1 MNSTFRRLGP
11 SELLPRY
18 IFAEALFAG
27 RSVLEIGAVA
37 STGGRSAEF
46 LTARGARSV
55 LACDADL
62 AAVDAA
68 QQAFAGSA
76 LGYRAEVFDDLE
88 TGSFDLVLIAD
99 LAQCVRRPELVREVR
114 RLLADHGFLLG
125 GLRNP
130 AGLSLSQLVQPEA
143 SEDAVTHGLL
153 VDVLAPCFSHLQIAT
168 QSPVLGYQLA
178 FEQGEGLRVD
188 GTLAST
194 GEAAY
199 FIVVAGQRPSPL
211 FEPTWVQLPPEPLAY
226 TAGMGVAE
234 LAGAVAQLGVLSRDL
249 DDERT
254 RARRL
259 EQDVSTAA
267 HALARVEVEAQL
279 AADRAAERE
288 QRVLEQTAN
297 ARTLEDQLDEMKG
310 AMARVRDELAA
321 ERVRLVAEVERLEG
335 ERARLGERLEAA
347 EADCE
352 ALRRLANGSKDREV
366 ELATAVADRES
377 KLEILHRRLS
387 AQDAELASLRRSLP
401 RSTLQVQQIYERAT
415 AELTAL
421 KAELFRRSES
431 RPAQTGESE
440 PKKG

>member
-18 IFAEALFAG
+18 IFAEPLFAD

-37 STGGRSAEF
+37 STGGRSAQF
-46 LTARGARSV
+46 LNARGARSV

-62 AAVDAA
+62 GAVNAA
-68 QQAFAGSA
+68 QKAFASPN
-76 LGYRAEVFDDLE
+76 LGYRAEAFEDLE
-88 TGSFDLVLIAD
+88 AGSFDLVLIAD
-99 LAQCVRRPELVREVR
+99 LAQCVRRPELFGEVR
-114 RLLADHGFLLG
+114 RLLADQGFLLG

-130 AGLSLSQLVQPEA
+130 AGLSLSQLAEPEGSA
-143 SEDAVTHGLL
+143 DSVTHGQL
-153 VDVLAPCFSHLQIAT
+153 VDVLASCFSHLHIAT
-168 QSPVLGYQLA
+168 QSPVLAYQLA

-199 FIVVAGQRPSPL
+199 FVFVAGQQPCPL

-226 TAGMGVAE
+226 TGVGVAE
-234 LAGAVAQLGVLSRDL
+234 LAGAIAQLGLL
-249 DDERT
+249 
-254 RARRL
+254 
-259 EQDVSTAA
+259 
-267 HALARVEVEAQL
+267 
-279 AADRAAERE
+279 E

-297 ARTLEDQLDEMKG
+297 ASK
-310 AMARVRDELAA
+310 VRDELAA
-321 ERVRLVAEVERLEG
+321 ERERWIAEVERLEG

-347 EADCE
+347 EADRE
-352 ALRRLANGSKDREV
+352 ALRSVANGSKDREV

-377 KLEILHRRLS
+377 KLEILHRRLA

-401 RSTLQVQQIYERAT
+401 RSSLQVQQIFERAT

-431 RPAQTGESE
+431 RPALTGESDV
-440 PKKG
+440 KKG

>member
-1 MNSTFRRLGP
+1 M
-11 SELLPRY
+11 
-18 IFAEALFAG
+18 
-27 RSVLEIGAVA
+27 LEIGAVA
-37 STGGRSAEF
+37 TTGGRSAQF
-46 LTARGARSV
+46 LNARGARSV

-62 AAVDAA
+62 GAVDAA
-68 QQAFAGSA
+68 QKAFASPD
-76 LGYRAEVFDDLE
+76 LDYRAEAFDDLKA
-88 TGSFDLVLIAD
+88 GSFDLVLIAD

-114 RLLADHGFLLG
+114 RLLADQGFLLG

-130 AGLSLSQLVQPEA
+130 AGLSLSQLVEPEA
-143 SEDAVTHGLL
+143 SEDAVTHERL
-153 VDVLAPCFSHLQIAT
+153 VDVLAPCFSHLHIAT

-188 GTLAST
+188 GTFAST

-199 FIVVAGQRPSPL
+199 LVVVAGQQPCPL

-226 TAGMGVAE
+226 TGIGVAE
-234 LAGAVAQLGVLSRDL
+234 LAGAVAQLGVLSREL
-249 DDERT
+249 EGERT

-267 HALARVEVEAQL
+267 RSLATLEVEAQL

-297 ARTLEDQLDEMKG
+297 ARTLEGQLDEIKG
-310 AMARVRDELAA
+310 AMAKVRDELAA
-321 ERVRLVAEVERLEG
+321 ERVRWIAEVERLEG

-347 EADCE
+347 EADRE
-352 ALRRLANGSKDREV
+352 ALRCLVNGSKDREV
-366 ELATAVADRES
+366 ELATALADRES
-377 KLEILHRRLS
+377 KLEILHRRLA

-401 RSTLQVQQIYERAT
+401 RSSLQVQQIYERAT

-431 RPAQTGESE
+431 RPAQTGESDA
-440 PKKG
+440 KKG